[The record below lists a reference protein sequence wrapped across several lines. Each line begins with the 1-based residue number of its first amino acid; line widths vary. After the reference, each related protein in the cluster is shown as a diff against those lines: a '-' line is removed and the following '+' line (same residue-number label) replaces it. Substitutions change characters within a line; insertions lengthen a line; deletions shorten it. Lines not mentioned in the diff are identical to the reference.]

1 MLDCLVNCPRQLK
14 PTILGLT
21 YSLHPYSYSLWQLF
35 SNFHVYISSGHTP
48 CSHMTISHPFQPLN
62 QPHIGILIGLATN
75 LHFHYL
81 FTQGKFI
88 EYVRNPSFLISI
100 CISPHVTWSRFIFS
114 FLLSFFITSTKPT
127 G

>member
-21 YSLHPYSYSLWQLF
+21 YSLHPYSYSLRQLF
-35 SNFHVYISSGHTP
+35 SNFHVYLFRPYSLLTHDNVP
-48 CSHMTISHPFQPLN
+48 PFPAFEP
-62 QPHIGILIGLATN
+62 PHIGILIGLATN

-88 EYVRNPSFLISI
+88 EYVRNPSLLISI